1 MIEVSRLPALSAGM
15 FAGTVLL
22 LYGVG
27 FGKTVMVLCLACW
40 LVGQYITAG
49 TEAE

>member
-1 MIEVSRLPALSAGM
+1 MIEVSHLPALSAGM

-27 FGKTVMVLCLACW
+27 FGKVVMILCLICW
-40 LVGQYITAG
+40 LAGQYITARLKS
-49 TEAE
+49 E